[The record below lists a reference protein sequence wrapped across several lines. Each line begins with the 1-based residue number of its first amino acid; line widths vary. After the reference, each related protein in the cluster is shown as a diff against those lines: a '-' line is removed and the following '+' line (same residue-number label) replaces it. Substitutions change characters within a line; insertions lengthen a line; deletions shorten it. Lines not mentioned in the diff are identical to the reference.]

1 MASVSSALAGAEA
14 ALSRAAYTACTAGAA
29 GALGEL
35 ERAAREA
42 ADACEAAE
50 LAAGALPQQAGLSG
64 AGGDVLAAGVL
75 CCVAAGEVQAALFAV
90 QRAKVA
96 GEGARRG
103 ELARAE
109 AVARALHER
118 GSADL
123 AAFFA
128 AAAAQP
134 AWPPLCEAARAL
146 AVAAVRE
153 RQLLLLPRLFG
164 QAVPE
169 GKLAAYLG
177 LPPGAAVALARSRGW
192 TQSAKAPG
200 AVLAPGD
207 GTGDGVDMAQIK
219 RLADTVVLLER
230 KLTTNVAEVLNEAKT
245 KGHAAADLTT
255 TPPAPGPVSVSTAR
269 SRPSRSNQHSALA

>member
-1 MASVSSALAGAEA
+1 MPSSSHALQGAEA
-14 ALSRAAYTACTAGAA
+14 ALSRAASAVGAA
-29 GALGEL
+29 APLREL

-42 ADACEAAE
+42 ADACEAVE
-50 LAAGALPQQAGLSG
+50 LAAGALPRQPEGALGGAAG
-64 AGGDVLAAGVL
+64 AVLAAGVL

-90 QRAKVA
+90 QRAKMA
-96 GEGARRG
+96 GEGARG

-134 AWPPLCEAARAL
+134 AWPPLCEAARVL

-164 QAVPE
+164 RAVSE

-177 LPPGAAVALARSRGW
+177 LPESAALALARSRGW
-192 TQSAKAPG
+192 MQSAKAPG
-200 AVLAPGD
+200 SVVAPD
-207 GTGDGVDMAQIK
+207 STTSVDADMAQIK
-219 RLADTVVLLER
+219 RLAETVVLLER
-230 KLTTNVAEVLNEAKT
+230 KLTTNVAEVLSESQAKGSAPVGST
-245 KGHAAADLTT
+245 I
-255 TPPAPGPVSVSTAR
+255 TPPAPGPVSAHLAR
-269 SRPSRSNQHSALA
+269 SRSSGNQYSALA